1 MAEGQR
7 LIGNSAFLLL
17 DWIIITVLSLMFW
30 LVIGKT
36 LPKEVYGIVATAVNI
51 IIILS
56 GVALLGLN
64 TTMIKMISEFN
75 SRNQMDKI
83 KRLVRFSIKV
93 GMSVSAVFA
102 AVFAILSGFLSET
115 LNLPV
120 DVILLIS
127 IGILIFSAW
136 GLTTSVLY
144 GFQSMKR
151 VMTTNMIGNIVK
163 LAVTIAL
170 VFLGFSYFGPL
181 VGLVLSVFAIIL
193 MRLDTFFIFLKKRA
207 EKIDKIKL
215 DFKAIITYSISAI
228 VASIAMV
235 GFANTP
241 NIILNALAGP
251 AITGLF
257 AISLTITSPI
267 FSIPSVLN
275 SALFPITSSLTMKKG
290 GKSSQKIL
298 INMVLKYAAYI
309 TLPLISILLIFSGT
323 IILFFSSGEFLEA
336 KNLLPIIGFA
346 AFLFGIGGILNMSI
360 YAIRKPNVSRNITI
374 LTLVMFLALSIPL
387 TLLMS
392 VTGMAIAYLT
402 SIFVFFITSMI
413 YLRKFIGFSPDLR
426 SLGKIAVAVL
436 IFSGVLFGIDQLLSE
451 TIVKLIAAIAALV
464 MYIFV
469 LIPLRF
475 YKKEDL
481 TILDFLSKRAPVG
494 KKIFSGMRNIIS
506 EYV

>member
-64 TTMIKMISEFN
+64 TTMIKMISEF
-75 SRNQMDKI
+75 SGKNQMDKI

-93 GMSVSAVFA
+93 GMLVSVAFA
-102 AVFAILSGFLSET
+102 AVIAALSGMLADA
-115 LNLPV
+115 LNIPA

-127 IGILIFSAW
+127 VGILVFSAW

-151 VMTTNMIGNIVK
+151 VMKTNMVGNIVK
-163 LAVTIAL
+163 LIVTIGL
-170 VFLGFSYFGPL
+170 VFAGFSYFGPI
-181 VGLVLSVFAIIL
+181 VGLIISVLAIIL
-193 MRLDTFFIFLKKRA
+193 MRLDTFFIILKKR
-207 EKIDKIKL
+207 ERKVDKIKL
-215 DFKAIITYSISAI
+215 DFKSIITYSVSAI

-241 NIILNALAGP
+241 NIILSALAGP

-275 SALFPITSSLTMKKG
+275 SALFPITSSLTTKKG
-290 GKSSQKIL
+290 GKSSQKAL
-298 INMVLKYAAYI
+298 INMVLKYAAFI
-309 TLPLISILLIFSGT
+309 TLPLISILLVFSGT
-323 IILFFSSGEFLEA
+323 IILFFSSGDFLEA
-336 KNLLPIIGFA
+336 RPLLPIVGFA

-374 LTLVMFLALSIPL
+374 LTLVIFLALSIPL
-387 TLLMS
+387 TLTMS
-392 VTGMAIAYLT
+392 VTGMAIAYIS
-402 SIFVFFITSMI
+402 SIFVFCATSML
-413 YLRKFIGFSPDLR
+413 YLRKFIGFSPDWL
-426 SLGKIAVAVL
+426 SLGKIGIAVL
-436 IFSGVLFGIDQLLSE
+436 IFSSLLFGIDYLISE
-451 TIVKLIAAIAALV
+451 SAVKLAAAVAALV
-464 MYIFV
+464 MYVFL

-475 YKKEDL
+475 YRKEDL
-481 TILDFLSKRAPVG
+481 TILDFLAKRTPVG
-494 KKIFSGMRNIIS
+494 KKVFSGIRDIIS
-506 EYV
+506 KYV